1 MIKKRIWAS
10 ILFGDTIL
18 NVLFIL
24 IISSAVL
31 CGAKYYLDMSKT
43 QRANADISAISTAI
57 AQYELEI
64 GKYPDSLQDLTSES
78 GQYGPW
84 LKEIPSDVFS
94 KNQHYKYLKDKKHY
108 IVYSVGPD
116 GTASSSLATGISGDD
131 IGYKDN

>member
-84 LKEIPSDVFS
+84 LKEIPSDVF
-94 KNQHYKYLKDKKHY
+94 LK
-108 IVYSVGPD
+108 IN
-116 GTASSSLATGISGDD
+116 TT
-131 IGYKDN
+131 NT

>member
-43 QRANADISAISTAI
+43 ERANADISAISTAI
-57 AQYELEI
+57 EQYELEHKKI
-64 GKYPDSLQDLTSES
+64 EREISDLWEVGKRSKTKEKRLAEIEFIIDGIIADKEIKKLRQEIRDLTNR
-78 GQYGPW
+78 
-84 LKEIPSDVFS
+84 LKKE
-94 KNQHYKYLKDKKHY
+94 
-108 IVYSVGPD
+108 
-116 GTASSSLATGISGDD
+116 GIK
-131 IGYKDN
+131 INEEN